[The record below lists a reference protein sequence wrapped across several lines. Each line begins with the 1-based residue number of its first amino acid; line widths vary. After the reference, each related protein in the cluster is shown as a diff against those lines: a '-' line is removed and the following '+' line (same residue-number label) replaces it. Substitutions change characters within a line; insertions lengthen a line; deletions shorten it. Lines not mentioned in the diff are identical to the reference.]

1 MAAGCDILDFNGR
14 NPELPELLNSGIE
27 ISKRAQAQPKP
38 SQNPVPAGINRGG
51 VDLDNLRGTHKS
63 EQSVLDFS
71 RTNWLCLYRER
82 STNREKPQR
91 APRTPHESW
100 RAANIL
106 RLTHERRKVHLPFFK
121 VAYFVLFKRA
131 RHSIVVPRRMDLIT
145 EHRVKKEAESFIA
158 SIDQSVICD
167 LASSF
172 HPAKK
177 QCRIFSDVKKGGFNI
192 CFPVEFAQD
201 AVDDGKPQRW
211 MVRVPVLPRLAFA
224 EEKIRGEIAT
234 MKFIAEKTTI
244 PIPKLHGYSV
254 NSNNQL
260 GLPFLLL
267 EFIEGK
273 SLFTVKFR
281 ELPRPQRC
289 ELFSK
294 LGDIYIQL
302 FQHKFDRIGALT
314 LDSKDEN
321 WVFAHNRPLS
331 VLMNDQALA
340 GIDPPFVEPNHT
352 FQSTIDY
359 VYTIHQALL
368 NDFHQGRDSIMDE
381 ADARGYLYSLH
392 MSRRFLM
399 EWVQPEHNHGPF
411 ILNHGDLRSANILVD
426 DDLNILSVLDWE
438 WSHTIPVQMFVP
450 PSWLDGLELVGTAK
464 MPGRLIYES
473 ELFNFRM
480 ETRER
485 EIKYHPECRTFD
497 DLPLE
502 KIWAKSLKSPAVF
515 IALGLLQPLYFGNI
529 YWSVIEYNYYGK
541 ERNND
546 KKRLEEFYSLENNEK
561 EREAVQRKLQEL

>member
-1 MAAGCDILDFNGR
+1 
-14 NPELPELLNSGIE
+14 
-27 ISKRAQAQPKP
+27 
-38 SQNPVPAGINRGG
+38 
-51 VDLDNLRGTHKS
+51 
-63 EQSVLDFS
+63 
-71 RTNWLCLYRER
+71 
-82 STNREKPQR
+82 
-91 APRTPHESW
+91 
-100 RAANIL
+100 
-106 RLTHERRKVHLPFFK
+106 
-121 VAYFVLFKRA
+121 
-131 RHSIVVPRRMDLIT
+131 MDLIT
-145 EHRVKKEAESFIA
+145 EHRVKKEVESFIA
-158 SIDQSVICD
+158 SIDQSAICD

-177 QCRIFSDVKKGGFNI
+177 QCRIFSDVKKGGFNV

-201 AVDDGKPQRW
+201 AVDDGKPERW

-267 EFIEGK
+267 GFIEGK
-273 SLFTVKFR
+273 PLFTVKFR
-281 ELPRPQRC
+281 ELPRAQRC

-340 GIDPPFVEPNHT
+340 GIDPPFVGPNHT
-352 FQSTIDY
+352 FQSTIDF

-368 NDFHQGRDSIMDE
+368 NDFHQGRDSIMGE

-392 MSRRFLM
+392 MTRRFLM

-480 ETRER
+480 ETRRR
-485 EIKYHPECRTFD
+485 EIKYYPGCRTFD

-529 YWSVIEYNYYGK
+529 YWSVIEYDYYGK
-541 ERNND
+541 ERDND
-546 KKRLEEFYSLENNEK
+546 KKRLEEFYSLEKNEK
-561 EREAVQRKLQEL
+561 EREAIQRKLQELDLFEKECDKLGIQRERKTTQQTNPPLAEPPVTTNVDSYARSSLNRLRTSIENLVLATSLQGQTISRSRWVFIGGTLTAACYLFTRRKRN